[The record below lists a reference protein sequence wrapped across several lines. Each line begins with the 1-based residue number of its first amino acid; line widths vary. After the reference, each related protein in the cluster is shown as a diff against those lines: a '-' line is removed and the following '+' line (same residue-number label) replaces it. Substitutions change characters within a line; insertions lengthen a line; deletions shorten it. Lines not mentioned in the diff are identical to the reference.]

1 MFGFWHLKSAGR
13 RSCIVGSGSE
23 PHKRG
28 KGQSRRSDRSSPTLY
43 LGLDTDD
50 DDDDD
55 DDDNPEHRANPK
67 PI

>member
-1 MFGFWHLKSAGR
+1 M
-13 RSCIVGSGSE
+13 GSGSE

-50 DDDDD
+50 DDDDTDD